1 MDVFLQTITETFL
14 NEMLGLNW
22 LELTAALLALAYV
35 LLAAKQNIWCWL
47 CAFAS
52 SGIYVAI
59 FWQAALPYQ
68 AALNFFYVA
77 MALYGWATWRR
88 VNHNGETPKVR
99 QLGMLKNAIA
109 IFGLTLVCAILLS
122 LQNNASMQNNA
133 GQGEALSVTHYL
145 DAGIAVFSVFTTWLV
160 VQKYLDNW
168 VYWIVLNTAAAW
180 LYASQSLYFTAA
192 LFSIYV
198 LMSLYGL
205 ISWRG
210 AFHKSEFGE
219 AVILQKD

>member
-1 MDVFLQTITETFL
+1 
-14 NEMLGLNW
+14 MLSLNW

-77 MALYGWATWRR
+77 MALYGWAIWRR

-99 QLGMLKNAIA
+99 QLGMLKNGVA

-122 LQNNASMQNNA
+122 LQNNA
-133 GQGEALSVTHYL
+133 GQGGALSVTHYL

-205 ISWRG
+205 MSWRG